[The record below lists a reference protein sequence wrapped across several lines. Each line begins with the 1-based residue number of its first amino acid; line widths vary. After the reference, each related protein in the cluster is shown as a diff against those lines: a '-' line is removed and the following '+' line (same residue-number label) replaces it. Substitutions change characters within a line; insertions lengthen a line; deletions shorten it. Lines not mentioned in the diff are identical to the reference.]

1 MRSCAESF
9 ARYSA
14 DEGHISVILAPDVV
28 LMLFVDGSAIF
39 ISAQFFIVYESC
51 WSETMCEEREPSFVD
66 FYE

>member
-9 ARYSA
+9 ARYGA
-14 DEGHISVILAPDVV
+14 DEGHVSVILAPDVV

-39 ISAQFFIVYESC
+39 ISTQFFIVYESC
-51 WSETMCEEREPSFVD
+51 WSETMHKEHEPSLVD